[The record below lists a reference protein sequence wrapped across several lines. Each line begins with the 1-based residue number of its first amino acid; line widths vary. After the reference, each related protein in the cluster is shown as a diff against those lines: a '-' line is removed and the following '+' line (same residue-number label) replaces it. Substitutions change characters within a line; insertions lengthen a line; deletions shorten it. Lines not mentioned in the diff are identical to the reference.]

1 MLHYSQAMTEKEI
14 EAYFVKRV
22 KALGGIAYKFRSV
35 TQRGVADR
43 IACMPNGEAWFVE
56 LKKPVG
62 RLSALQEIFAE
73 EMAHT
78 RQHYAC
84 LWSKEDV
91 DAWANRFN

>member
-1 MLHYSQAMTEKEI
+1 MIEKEI
-14 EAYFVKRV
+14 ELHFVKSV
-22 KALGGIAYKFRSV
+22 KALGGFAYKFRSV
-35 TQRGVADR
+35 SQRGVADR

-56 LKKPVG
+56 LKKPGG

-84 LWSKEDV
+84 LWSKQQV
-91 DAWANRFN
+91 DDWCSRFS

>member
-1 MLHYSQAMTEKEI
+1 MTEKEI
-14 EAYFVKRV
+14 EVYFVKRV
-22 KALGGIAYKFRSV
+22 KALGGYAYKFRSV
-35 TQRGVADR
+35 NQRGVADR

-56 LKKPVG
+56 LKKPGG

-84 LWSKEDV
+84 LWSKQDV
-91 DAWANRFN
+91 DEWAERFSK

>member
-1 MLHYSQAMTEKEI
+1 MTEKEI

-22 KALGGIAYKFRSV
+22 ASIGGKAYKFRSV
-35 TQRGVADR
+35 SQRGVADR

-56 LKKPVG
+56 LKKPGG

-78 RQHYAC
+78 RQHYTC
-84 LWSKEDV
+84 LWSREDV
-91 DAWANRFN
+91 DTWLVRFS

>member
-1 MLHYSQAMTEKEI
+1 MVGMTEKEI

-22 KALGGIAYKFRSV
+22 ASIGGKAYKFRSV
-35 TQRGVADR
+35 SQRGVADR

-56 LKKPVG
+56 LKKPGG

-84 LWSKEDV
+84 LWSREDV
-91 DAWANRFN
+91 DDWMRRFSK